1 MAHHHTHSPSL
12 GQQRGF
18 TLVEL
23 MVGLALGLITTL
35 IIAQVMINADAQQR
49 TTTQGTDAQ
58 INGASAVYL
67 LSRDLQAAGYGL
79 ISKAADL
86 GCPIRAVQ
94 PDGQALDLTLA
105 PVLIGTDAN
114 GNATIRTL
122 SSGKAA
128 FAVPVRVQ
136 NQYSAGETSFVVPSS
151 LGVVAGDLLLVA
163 PDAWDADNWCALMQ
177 ANSAG
182 SNTLTSTRV
191 PVITGGWTPD
201 TAANQQGAAGRA
213 WMPTGTP
220 AYKVNSTLINLGQLP
235 DLREY
240 RVNNNAL
247 EMRRMGATGAWDAWA
262 VMTPGV
268 VRLLALYGMDTSMP
282 EDNVVDTYTS
292 TAPNSA
298 GDWGRV
304 KTLKLVVIT
313 RSAQRERLDPVTKQP
328 VTTAQPVIDL
338 GESALQVQGA
348 APCAYDSDRRC
359 LTVSLGELP
368 AASEEEGG
376 EEGENTPPAPPEW
389 QNYRYKVFDTVV
401 PLRNHLWRP

>member
-1 MAHHHTHSPSL
+1 MAQDIRSPTRRHQL
-12 GQQRGF
+12 GF

-94 PDGQALDLTLA
+94 PDGQALNLTLA
-105 PVLIGTDAN
+105 PVVIGTDAD
-114 GNATIRTL
+114 GNATLRVL

-128 FAVPVRVQ
+128 FAVPARLQ
-136 NQYSAGETSFVVPSS
+136 NQYTAGGTAMTVPSS
-151 LGVVAGDLLLVA
+151 LGVALNDLLIVA
-163 PDAWDADNWCALMQ
+163 PDAWDANNWCALMQ
-177 ANSAG
+177 VNQTG
-182 SNTLTSTRV
+182 SNTLTTARV
-191 PVITGGWTPD
+191 PVVTGGWTPD
-201 TAANQQGAAGRA
+201 TSANQQGGAGRA

-240 RVNNNAL
+240 RVRNNAL
-247 EMRRMGATGAWDAWA
+247 EMRRLGNNGVWDNWA
-262 VMTPGV
+262 VLAPGV
-268 VRLLALYGMDTSMP
+268 VRMLALYGMDTTTP
-282 EDNVVDTYTS
+282 EDNLVDTYTS
-292 TAPNSA
+292 TPPTAA
-298 GDWGRV
+298 GDWARI
-304 KTLKLVVIT
+304 KTLKLIVVT
-313 RSAQRERLDPVTKQP
+313 RSAQREKQA
-328 VTTAQPVIDL
+328 VTTAQPIIDL
-338 GESALQVQGA
+338 GESALQVQDA
-348 APCAYDSDRRC
+348 TACADDPDRRC
-359 LTVSLGELP
+359 LTVSLGTLP
-368 AASEEEGG
+368 SGANA
-376 EEGENTPPAPPEW
+376 TPAEW
-389 QNYRYKVFDTVV
+389 QHYRYKTFDTVV